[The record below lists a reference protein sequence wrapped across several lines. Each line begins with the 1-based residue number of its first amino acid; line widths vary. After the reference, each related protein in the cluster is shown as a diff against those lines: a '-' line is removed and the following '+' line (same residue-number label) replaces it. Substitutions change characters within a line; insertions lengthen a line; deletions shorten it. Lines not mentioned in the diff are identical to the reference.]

1 MKNFKFILALF
12 ILATSFN
19 SYSAVRYISDD
30 IYVFL
35 LAGPGTQYRI
45 TGTIKVGEKVNTLKY
60 DAATK
65 FMRVKTEAGK
75 VGWVKNSE
83 LQQGL
88 PAKIRLP
95 AIQNKLT
102 NTQKKLSS
110 IADDNK
116 KNQSENIN
124 QLSMQTTL
132 IEKLQSEKVSLEKT
146 IVSLK
151 ARNLELDLLQ
161 DTKEDRVKMEWMI
174 NGGAVLFFGILLGL
188 LVPLIPRRKKKK
200 SNW

>member
-1 MKNFKFILALF
+1 MLA
-12 ILATSFN
+12 ASFN

-45 TGTIKVGEKVNTLKY
+45 TGTIKVGEKVDTLKY

-65 FMRVKTEAGK
+65 FMRVKTRAGK
-75 VGWVKNSE
+75 IGWVKNSE

-95 AIQNKLT
+95 AIQKQLT
-102 NTQKKLSS
+102 NSKKKLST

-116 KNQSENIN
+116 KSQSDSIN
-124 QLSMQTTL
+124 QLSTQTAL
-132 IEKLQSEKVSLEKT
+132 IEQLQTEKASLEQT
-146 IVSLK
+146 ITSLK

-174 NGGAVLFFGILLGL
+174 NGGAVLFFGLLLGL

-200 SNW
+200 NNW